1 MNKELQKLLKQIND
15 KKNEVKSLVND
26 GKLDKARAAKEELVE
41 LQNRFDLLYDLD
53 EDEQDGIENKVKDG
67 TAKQVGGDVKPDK
80 KNIVKSFVNIVK
92 AGFLHKE
99 ADEAD
104 IKVYKDALTS
114 DTTLVG
120 CIAFDDISGALEILQ
135 EIGITGAMFD
145 ELKEIIEEMRKG
157 VPLGYFTSQWFGNF
171 YLKALDHY
179 IKEELHAEHYMRYMD
194 DMVILGKSK
203 KKLHKIHA
211 AIETYLNDNLDLEI
225 KTACFE

>member
-114 DTTLVG
+114 DTKKMG
-120 CIAFDDISGALEILQ
+120 FSFFEKEQKYEMISL
-135 EIGITGAMFD
+135 
-145 ELKEIIEEMRKG
+145 LKEEVII
-157 VPLGYFTSQWFGNF
+157 GNRNE
-171 YLKALDHY
+171 YLTNA
-179 IKEELHAEHYMRYMD
+179 IKIYT
-194 DMVILGKSK
+194 KSVFD
-203 KKLHKIHA
+203 A
-211 AIETYLNDNLDLEI
+211 LNDNDVSQI
-225 KTACFE
+225 KFYRTNEL